1 MVLIF
6 RLLLF
11 FLFGF
16 IFANSMQAQ
25 PKLYK
30 LLTYPELER
39 YLGEFQDT
47 LVVVNFWSTWCR
59 PCVEE
64 LPYFEEVNTQWKA
77 KKVKVL
83 LVSLDFL
90 NEIESRLVPFLKKKE
105 LKSEVVVLN
114 ETDPNNWIDKV
125 NPQWSGAIP
134 ATLLINRK
142 GQKAAFEEKPFTRS
156 ELHKFI
162 ERYLKD

>member
-64 LPYFEEVNTQWKA
+64 LPYFEEVNTRWKA

-114 ETDPNNWIDKV
+114 EIDPNNWIDKV

-134 ATLLINRK
+134 ATLIINAK
-142 GQKAAFEEKPFTRS
+142 GEKAAFE
-156 ELHKFI
+156 
-162 ERYLKD
+162 